1 MQAYK
6 EIQRTE
12 HPESLKEKDKIVDN
26 WFFFSEN
33 ETVITFGN
41 IG

>member
-26 WFFFSEN
+26 CFFFREQ
-33 ETVITFGN
+33 TVITFGN